1 MNISLNFGT
10 FHQQVIFIKKMR
22 FKTLLTSWWHYIS
35 NTLRNEKLRRFITY
49 FGVAT
54 LLLLLL
60 MCSGCAAHK
69 KITYVP
75 TQTIHKVEYRD
86 SVVRVKDTVYIEL
99 PVERIVEVIPELDT
113 LKMETSVAEATAYLD
128 IDRKQLRGELRN
140 KKTQLPAKV
149 DTLVVF
155 KNKIEYLEK
164 PVIQKV
170 ETPVPYIPKF
180 AWICIVYT
188 CTSVLVLLI
197 LGFLKLKKI
206 I

>member
-1 MNISLNFGT
+1 
-10 FHQQVIFIKKMR
+10 MR

-35 NTLRNEKLRRFITY
+35 NTLRNEKLRWFITY
-49 FGVAT
+49 FGVTT

-60 MCSGCAAHK
+60 MCSGCAMNK

-75 TQTIHKVEYRD
+75 TQTIDRIEYRD
-86 SVVRVKDTVYIEL
+86 SVIRVKDTVYVEL
-99 PVERIVEVIPELDT
+99 PVEKIVEVIPEVDT

-128 IDRKQLRGELRN
+128 TNTKQLRGELRN
-140 KKTQLPAKV
+140 KRTKLPTKI
-149 DTLVVF
+149 DTVFLVTH
-155 KNKIEYLEK
+155 KNHYLEK
-164 PVIQKV
+164 PVIKEV
-170 ETPVPYIPKF
+170 EKPVPYIPKF

-188 CTSVLVLLI
+188 CTSVLLLLI

>member
-1 MNISLNFGT
+1 
-10 FHQQVIFIKKMR
+10 MR

-35 NTLRNEKLRRFITY
+35 NTLRNEKLRWFITY
-49 FGVAT
+49 FGVTT

-60 MCSGCAAHK
+60 MCSGCAMNK

-75 TQTIHKVEYRD
+75 TQTIDRIEYRD
-86 SVVRVKDTVYIEL
+86 SVIRVKDTVYVEL
-99 PVERIVEVIPELDT
+99 PVEKIVEVIPEVDT

-128 IDRKQLRGELRN
+128 TNTKQLKGELRN
-140 KKTQLPAKV
+140 KRTKLPTKI
-149 DTLVVF
+149 DTVFLVTH
-155 KNKIEYLEK
+155 KNHYLEK
-164 PVIQKV
+164 PVIKEV
-170 ETPVPYIPKF
+170 EKPVPYTPKF

-188 CTSVLVLLI
+188 CTSVLLLLI

>member
-1 MNISLNFGT
+1 
-10 FHQQVIFIKKMR
+10 MR

-35 NTLRNEKLRRFITY
+35 NALRNEKLRQFITY
-49 FGVAT
+49 FGVAI

-128 IDRKQLRGELRN
+128 VDRKQLRGELRN

-149 DTLVVF
+149 DTLVVL

-164 PVIQKV
+164 PVIQKA

-180 AWICIVYT
+180 AWVCIVYT
-188 CTSVLVLLI
+188 CTSVLLLLI

>member
-1 MNISLNFGT
+1 M
-10 FHQQVIFIKKMR
+10 
-22 FKTLLTSWWHYIS
+22 
-35 NTLRNEKLRRFITY
+35 
-49 FGVAT
+49 
-54 LLLLLL
+54 
-60 MCSGCAAHK
+60 
-69 KITYVP
+69 
-75 TQTIHKVEYRD
+75 
-86 SVVRVKDTVYIEL
+86 RVKDTVYIEL

-128 IDRKQLRGELRN
+128 VDRKQLRGELRN

-149 DTLVVF
+149 DTLVIF

-180 AWICIVYT
+180 GWICIVYT
-188 CTSVLVLLI
+188 CTSVLLLLI
-197 LGFLKLKKI
+197 LGILKLKKI